1 MQIGACVLA
10 YREESVI
17 GECLKGLAPIDDILV
32 LISLTS
38 WTGRKDPMDMTEE
51 VVGRAEKDSF
61 CGNWKDEAEQRNFGL
76 NYMSDCD
83 WVWMVDADEH
93 FDPVTVERV
102 NKMLPD
108 VQEDALIVSHDIYWK
123 DETWKLDLAH
133 DVAPITV
140 CKPSVKFKWA
150 RLAECRI
157 KHLPQDIRCKHL
169 SYARS
174 DKDMEI
180 KLKNFSH
187 SHELVP
193 GWYENVW
200 KGWKPEMQ
208 NLHPVNPPE
217 YRRAVKV
224 V

>member
-61 CGNWKDEAEQRNFGL
+61 CGN
-76 NYMSDCD
+76 
-83 WVWMVDADEH
+83 
-93 FDPVTVERV
+93 
-102 NKMLPD
+102 
-108 VQEDALIVSHDIYWK
+108 WK

-224 V
+224 A